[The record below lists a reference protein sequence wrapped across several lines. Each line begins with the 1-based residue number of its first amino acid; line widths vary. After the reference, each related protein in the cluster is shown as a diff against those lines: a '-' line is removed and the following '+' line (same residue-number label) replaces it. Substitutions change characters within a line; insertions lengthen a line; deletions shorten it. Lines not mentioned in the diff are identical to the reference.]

1 MFVTGIHL
9 PRGYS
14 RRAAPAKRV
23 TPRGGFVFNGVK
35 MPNAA
40 MSYEMFSNGGG
51 QMKEDDRRKK
61 KKKRPYDQ
69 DTLKSRLSKGGY

>member
-1 MFVTGIHL
+1 MFVTGARF
-9 PRGYS
+9 PRSVS
-14 RRAAPAKRV
+14 RRSLPAKKV